1 MKTLRKSFIKKKP
14 FLKASAK
21 AQSAMEY
28 LMTYGWAILIVAV
41 VLGALYS
48 LGVFNGAAFLGTS
61 CIAASGFYCTNPTLS
76 TGGVLTVTIGQATGT
91 TFKNAYLYFVPSG
104 TNFSTSDPGTSIG
117 ILNSGQ
123 QVTVSIPLGVG
134 SPYPAAYTLG
144 TPLSGYIYL
153 QFTDIY
159 GITEVNKI
167 ATVLTKVT
175 ASSSGATFSQPTSI
189 PSGIVAYVPIT
200 LTNSQSSAT
209 PSPFQ
214 QMIQINEGNYANY
227 IAYNGNIANF
237 EFFTQSGQI
246 LPAWIESNN
255 SGTLTVWVNLPNGIP
270 ASSSLTIY
278 LGFASKTTNLLSNSG
293 TTGIGEAPQLSS
305 TYAQYDDGASVF
317 PYYVNFAGTSAP
329 SSITTL
335 GTATS
340 FNNGATVSAGDFF
353 ETNSKVYNIQ
363 TQILDAYVSS
373 ITFGTSGDNA
383 GISFVVDPS
392 GNQYTST
399 THYVNVGTSGGQF
412 YNGVLNQFSTSSNF
426 EIASLNSGTYTISST
441 TTTSTG
447 IWSLWATSST
457 AYGSINYGSPLT
469 VTSNIPPAGS
479 YYIMAGASS
488 GASTVVYR
496 WVRVRAYP
504 PNGVMPSV
512 SFGGLSSA

>member
-1 MKTLRKSFIKKKP
+1 MKTFKKSFIKKKP
-14 FLKASAK
+14 LRKASTK

-48 LGVFNGAAFLGTS
+48 LGVFNGSAFLGTS
-61 CIAASGFYCTNPTLS
+61 CIAASGFYCTNPILS

-91 TFKNAYLYFVPSG
+91 TFENAYLYFVPSG
-104 TNFSTSDPGTSIG
+104 TSFSTSDPSTSIG
-117 ILNSGQ
+117 TLNSGQ
-123 QVTVSIPLGVG
+123 QVTVSIPLTAG

-144 TPLSGYIYL
+144 TPLSGYLYL

-159 GITEVNKI
+159 GTTEVNKI

-175 ASSSGATFSQPTSI
+175 TTSSGGATFSQSTPE

-227 IAYNGNIANF
+227 ITYNGNIANF
-237 EFFTQSGQI
+237 EFYTQSGQI

-278 LGFASKTTNLLSNSG
+278 LGFASKTTNLLSSSG
-293 TTGIGEAPQLSS
+293 TSGIGEAPQLSS

-317 PYYVNFAGTSAP
+317 NVYQNFAGSSCPSGWICQSGATIDNGVTLNGADINSTSAYSP
-329 SSITTL
+329 
-335 GTATS
+335 
-340 FNNGATVSAGDFF
+340 
-353 ETNSKVYNIQ
+353 
-363 TQILDAYVSS
+363 QILDAYVVSTS
-373 ITFGTSGDNA
+373 GNAKGEAIEYFTNSENNAFNTNQPYWGHGNIGSTVNGNTNVNANPPDFTGPYIQSLGWNGSTLYWWANYTNEYTEGTSLSSSSQYYLQIA
-383 GISFVVDPS
+383 AWPS
-392 GNQYTST
+392 G
-399 THYVNVGTSGGQF
+399 
-412 YNGVLNQFSTSSNF
+412 
-426 EIASLNSGTYTISST
+426 A
-441 TTTSTG
+441 
-447 IWSLWATSST
+447 
-457 AYGSINYGSPLT
+457 
-469 VTSNIPPAGS
+469 PAV
-479 YYIMAGASS
+479 IQ
-488 GASTVVYR
+488 
-496 WVRVRAYP
+496 WVRTRAYP

-512 SFGGLSSA
+512 SFVGLSSA